1 MAFRNFFVY
10 LQAIIVENLMKRWV
24 LATVISL
31 LLAPLYGQSALDE
44 IRENILL
51 SASNYMAY
59 PGPAQQK
66 LTPAPR
72 GYKPFYLSH
81 YGRHGSRFHSKPSF
95 YNAPYQTLLKADSL
109 GKLTATGKDV
119 LHRLD
124 VIRKDAE
131 NHWGDLTWK
140 GAHQLEGIARRMYER
155 FPEIFQGKTN
165 IDARSTGVGR
175 CVLSMEYALMQLVRL
190 NPELNIHHDATHRDV
205 SYLNLQDKELF
216 NLRKNKKAVQLYNDF
231 KTRNNDVGH
240 LMQTLFN
247 DSVYVRQHVKSYDLG
262 EQLLILAA
270 ILQNVELGN
279 TMTLF
284 DIFTQ
289 DEIYRVWKNGNAW
302 WYIGWGASPAT
313 GSKMPYLQRNLLRK
327 IIEQAD
333 SCIQLPKTNVHLRFG
348 HETVVMPLICLL
360 DINGFGMVTD
370 NLNELTEKGWVNYR
384 AFPMGSNIQFVFYR
398 KSPTDR
404 DPLFKILLNENEA
417 TLPLPAKQA
426 PYYRWS
432 DFRNYYL
439 KKLDAYED

>member
-1 MAFRNFFVY
+1 MR
-10 LQAIIVENLMKRWV
+10 KW
-24 LATVISL
+24 
-31 LLAPLYGQSALDE
+31 LLAAVLSLFVTTIVAQSAYED
-44 IRENILL
+44 IKDNALL
-51 SASNYMAY
+51 AASNYMAY
-59 PGPAQQK
+59 PGPTQQQ

-72 GYKPFYLSH
+72 GYKPFYISH

-95 YNAPYQTLLKADSL
+95 SNDPYRTLAKADSL

-119 LHRLD
+119 MHRIA
-124 VIRKDAE
+124 VIHKDAE
-131 NHWGDLTWK
+131 NHWGDLTWL
-140 GAHQLEGIARRMYER
+140 GARQCEGIARRMYER
-155 FPEIFQGKTN
+155 FPEVFQGHADV
-165 IDARSTGVGR
+165 DARSTGVAR
-175 CVLSMEYALMQLVRL
+175 CVLSMEYTLLQLTRL
-190 NPELNIHHDATHRDV
+190 NPALNIHQDATHRDM

-216 NLRKNKKAVQLYNDF
+216 GLRKDKDVLDFYHDF

-270 ILQNVELGN
+270 ILQNVELGK
-279 TMTLF
+279 TMTLL
-284 DIFTQ
+284 DIFTPE
-289 DEIYRVWKNGNAW
+289 EIYRIWKIGNAW

-333 SCIQLPKTNVHLRFG
+333 SCIRQPKTNVHLRFG
-348 HETVVMPLICLL
+348 HETVILPLICLL
-360 DINGFGMVTD
+360 DINGFGLVTD
-370 NLNELTEKGWVNYR
+370 DLEQLTEKGWHNFR

-398 KSPTDR
+398 KSPKDR
-404 DPLFKILLNENEA
+404 NPLFKVLLNENEA
-417 TLPLPAKQA
+417 TLPLPAKKG

-432 DFRNYYL
+432 DFRKYYL

>member
-1 MAFRNFFVY
+1 MR
-10 LQAIIVENLMKRWV
+10 KWV
-24 LATVISL
+24 LAAVISFL
-31 LLAPLYGQSALDE
+31 ITPIYAQSAYDE
-44 IRENILL
+44 IQKNVLF

-59 PGPAQQK
+59 PGPTQQK

-95 YNAPYQTLLKADSL
+95 YNAPYLTLAKADSL

-119 LHRLD
+119 MHRLD

-131 NHWGDLTWK
+131 NHWGDLTWQ
-140 GAHQLEGIARRMYER
+140 GAQQHEDIARRMYDR
-155 FPEIFQGKTN
+155 FPEIFQGKAD

-190 NPELNIHHDATHRDV
+190 NPELNIHQDATHRDV

-216 NLRKNKKAVQLYNDF
+216 NLRKDKKAVQLYNDF
-231 KTRNNDVGH
+231 KARNNENSH

-247 DSVYVRQHVKSYDLG
+247 DSDYVRQHVKSYDLA
-262 EQLLILAA
+262 EQLMIVAA
-270 ILQNVELGN
+270 ILQNVELGK
-279 TMTLF
+279 TMSLF
-284 DIFTQ
+284 DIFTME
-289 DEIYRVWKNGNAW
+289 EIYRVWKNGNAW

-333 SCIQLPKTNVHLRFG
+333 SCIQQPKTNVHLRFG
-348 HETVVMPLICLL
+348 HETVILPLICLL
-360 DINGFGMVTD
+360 DINGYGLVTD
-370 NLNELTEKGWVNYR
+370 DLDQLVDNGWINYR

-398 KSPTDR
+398 KSPKDR
-404 DPLFKILLNENEA
+404 DPLFKVLLNENEA
-417 TLPLPAKQA
+417 KLPLPTKQA

-432 DFRNYYL
+432 DFRKYYL

>member
-31 LLAPLYGQSALDE
+31 LLAPLYGQSAFDE

-72 GYKPFYLSH
+72 GYKPFYISH

-95 YNAPYQTLLKADSL
+95 YNAPYHVLAKADSL

-119 LHRLD
+119 LHRLE
-124 VIRKDAE
+124 VVRKDAE
-131 NHWGDLTWK
+131 NHWGDLTPL
-140 GAHQLEGIARRMYER
+140 GAQQLQDITRRMYER
-155 FPEIFQGKTN
+155 FPEVFKCN
-165 IDARSTGVGR
+165 ADVDARSTGVGR
-175 CVLSMEYALMQLVRL
+175 CVLSMEYALMQLTRL
-190 NPELNIHHDATHRDV
+190 NPALNIRMEATHRDG

-216 NLRKNKKAVQLYNDF
+216 NLRKDKQAIQLYKDF
-231 KTRNNDVGH
+231 RAQNNDNRH

-247 DSVYVRQHVKSYDLG
+247 DSVYVRQHINSYNFA
-262 EQLLILAA
+262 EQLMLLAA
-270 ILQNVELGN
+270 IMQNVELGKQI
-279 TMTLF
+279 TLY
-284 DIFTQ
+284 DVFTS
-289 DEIYRVWKNGNAW
+289 DEVYRIWKNGNAW

-313 GSKMPYLQRNLLRK
+313 GSKMPNLQRNLLRK

-384 AFPMGSNIQFVFYR
+384 AFPMGSNIQLVLYR

>member
-1 MAFRNFFVY
+1 MR
-10 LQAIIVENLMKRWV
+10 K
-24 LATVISL
+24 
-31 LLAPLYGQSALDE
+31 
-44 IRENILL
+44 ILL
-51 SASNYMAY
+51 SLVLTVIVTGLAAQNIREEIRDNIRCSAGNYLAY
-59 PGPAQQK
+59 PGATQLK
-66 LTPAPR
+66 LTPAPE
-72 GYKPFYLSH
+72 GKHPFYISH
-81 YGRHGSRFHSKPSF
+81 YGRHGSR
-95 YNAPYQTLLKADSL
+95 YLIGANDYETPYETMAEADSL
-109 GKLTATGKDV
+109 GKLTATGKDM
-119 LHRLD
+119 LHRLE
-124 VIRKDAE
+124 VVRKDAE
-131 NHWGDLTWK
+131 NHWGDLTPL
-140 GAHQLEGIARRMYER
+140 GAQQLQDITRRMYER
-155 FPEIFQGKTN
+155 FPEVFKGN
-165 IDARSTGVGR
+165 ADVDARSTGVGR

-216 NLRKNKKAVQLYNDF
+216 NLRKNKQAIQLYKDF
-231 KTRNNDVGH
+231 RAQNNDNRH

-247 DSVYVRQHVKSYDLG
+247 DSVYVRQHINSYNFA
-262 EQLLILAA
+262 EQLMLLAA
-270 ILQNVELGN
+270 IMQNVELGKQI
-279 TMTLF
+279 TLY
-284 DIFTQ
+284 DVFTS
-289 DEIYRVWKNGNAW
+289 DEVYRIWKNGNAW

-313 GSKMPYLQRNLLRK
+313 GSKMPNLQRNLLRK

-384 AFPMGSNIQFVFYR
+384 AFPMGSNIQLVLYR

>member
-10 LQAIIVENLMKRWV
+10 LQTIIVENLMKRWV

-31 LLAPLYGQSALDE
+31 LLAPLYGQSAFDE

-72 GYKPFYLSH
+72 GYKPFYISH

-95 YNAPYQTLLKADSL
+95 YNAPYHVLAKADSL
-109 GKLTATGKDV
+109 GKLTATGKDM
-119 LHRLD
+119 LHRLE
-124 VIRKDAE
+124 VVRKDAE
-131 NHWGDLTWK
+131 NHWGDLTPL
-140 GAHQLEGIARRMYER
+140 GAQQLQDITRRMYER
-155 FPEIFQGKTN
+155 FPEVFKGN
-165 IDARSTGVGR
+165 ADVDARSTGVGR
-175 CVLSMEYALMQLVRL
+175 WVLSMEYALMQLVRL

-247 DSVYVRQHVKSYDLG
+247 DSVYVRQHINSYNFA
-262 EQLLILAA
+262 EQLMLLAA
-270 ILQNVELGN
+270 IMQNVELGKQI
-279 TMTLF
+279 TLY
-284 DIFTQ
+284 DVFTS
-289 DEIYRVWKNGNAW
+289 DEVYRIWKNGNAW

-313 GSKMPYLQRNLLRK
+313 GSKMPNLQRNLLRK

-384 AFPMGSNIQFVFYR
+384 AFPMGSNIQFVLYR

-404 DPLFKILLNENEA
+404 DPLFKVLLNENEA